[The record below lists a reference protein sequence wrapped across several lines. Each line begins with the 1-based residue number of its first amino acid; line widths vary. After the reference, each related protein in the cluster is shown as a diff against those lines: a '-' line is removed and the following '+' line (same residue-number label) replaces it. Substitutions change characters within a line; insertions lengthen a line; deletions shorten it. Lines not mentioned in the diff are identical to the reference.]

1 MSQETLGHIEL
12 EWTCRNCGAR
22 NKGSVQVC
30 QRCGSPMAEDQ
41 DFELPVQQELTP
53 AETVEA
59 TVQEPAKAAITEAPP
74 DIHCPYCGTRNPGTA
89 TICKRCGGD
98 LTQGKARQRGK
109 VLGAYRAGQAPDVT
123 CPHCGAQNPAT
134 ALQCR
139 QCGAQNPAT
148 ALQCRQCGGNLTKPK
163 ETPPPPAAEKRP
175 FPLGIAL
182 MVLLVVLGICGFV
195 ALSLLRTEEITAEVY
210 DVSWSR
216 SIAIQAPQLVTRE
229 AWWDDVPSGAR
240 VVMCEKRLRREQAE
254 PAPVSTKVCGTP
266 YVVDLGT
273 GQGKVVQDCVYL
285 VYEDYCQ
292 YETMAWVVIRTER
305 LTGSDLQ
312 PMWPRLILGSNERE
326 AARQEEY
333 AVVFDNDGT
342 RYTYHPSSA
351 AEFAQFQTGTVWKL
365 KVNQLGG
372 ITSIS
377 R

>member
-1 MSQETLGHIEL
+1 
-12 EWTCRNCGAR
+12 
-22 NKGSVQVC
+22 
-30 QRCGSPMAEDQ
+30 MAEDQ
-41 DFELPVQQELTP
+41 EFELPVQQELTP
-53 AETVEA
+53 AETVKAEAADEA
-59 TVQEPAKAAITEAPP
+59 TMKQEPAKAAITEAPP

-98 LTQGKARQRGK
+98 LAQGKARQRGK
-109 VLGAYRAGQAPDVT
+109 VLGAYQAGKAPDVT

-134 ALQCR
+134 ALQC
-139 QCGAQNPAT
+139 Q
-148 ALQCRQCGGNLTKPK
+148 QCGGNLTKPK
-163 ETPPPPAAEKRP
+163 ETTPPPAAEKRP

-182 MVLLVVLGICGFV
+182 VVLLVVLGICGFM

-240 VVMCEKRLRREQAE
+240 VVICEKRLRREQAE

-292 YETMAWVVIRTER
+292 YETTAWVVVRTEK

-312 PMWPRLILGSNERE
+312 PTWPRLMLGSNERE

-333 AVVFDNDGT
+333 VVVFDNDGT
-342 RYTYHPSSA
+342 RYTYQPSSA
-351 AEFAQFQTGTVWKL
+351 AEFAQFQPDTVWKL